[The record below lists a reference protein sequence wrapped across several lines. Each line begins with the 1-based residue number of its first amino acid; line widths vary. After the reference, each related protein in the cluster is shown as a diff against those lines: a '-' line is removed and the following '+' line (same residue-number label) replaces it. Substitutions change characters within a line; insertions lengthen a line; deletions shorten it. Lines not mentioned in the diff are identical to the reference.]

1 MVMRLSS
8 KGQIVLPKNIRVKLN
23 LKSGD
28 QFVAKIVN
36 ETIVL
41 EPVPVN
47 VIAKLRGKYAKHDF
61 IKDLEE
67 EHRKEIENDGQ
78 ISV

>member
-8 KGQIVLPKNIRVKLN
+8 KGQIVLPKNIRAQLN
-23 LKSGD
+23 LKSGG
-28 QFVAKIVN
+28 QFIAKVVN

-41 EPVPVN
+41 EPAPQNLV
-47 VIAKLRGKYAKHDF
+47 AKLRGKYAGHDF

-67 EHRKEIENDGQ
+67 EHRKEIEND
-78 ISV
+78 